1 MRFIGITGGVGA
13 GKTEIL
19 KYIGQHYKCEIYLA
33 DDIGH
38 KVKEPGTEGY
48 QALVELLGRDILR
61 ADGQI
66 DKPSMAAK
74 IFADP
79 ALLEK
84 VNQIIHPAVKKYLA
98 DRLVEA
104 RAKGDVELFFVEAAL
119 LIENGFGE
127 VVDEMWYIY
136 AREEG
141 QLQTDQ
147 TETGGIYMEGVKE
160 KQGQLVFGLDIGT
173 RSIVGTVGYLNGG
186 KFHVLAQ
193 RSKEHETRAML
204 DGQIHDIGKVG
215 ETILQVKEQLEED
228 LGRELTDVC
237 IAAAGRVLRTVTTYV
252 EHTFENDREI
262 LQEDIYSLCTMGVE
276 KAYEEFQNSNTD
288 TDMKFYCVGYTPMR
302 YYMNGYQ
309 MGNLEGHKAKS
320 IAVDLI
326 ATFLPDDVVDGL
338 YKAVE
343 FAGLHVANLTLEPIA
358 AIQVAIPE
366 KFRML
371 NMALV
376 DVGAGTSD
384 ISITKEGTIT
394 AYGMIPVAGDSLTD
408 ILVQHCLVEFE
419 TAEQIKRKCR
429 TQEIIEYEDIM
440 GLPQTIT
447 AGEVLELLDPEIERM
462 TQMVSDTIK
471 ELNGDKPV
479 SAVFVVGGGGMVP
492 GYTEKLA
499 AKLGIVKERVA
510 IRGQEVM
517 QTIVFELENA
527 RKDAMMVTPIG
538 ICLSYYVQSNN
549 FIFVEFNGER
559 VKLYDNGKLSVT
571 DAAMQMQFP
580 NDQLFPRRGEAL
592 LFTVNGKNRMVR
604 GEQGEAAVIR
614 VNDEEADMYTQVHN
628 GDRIVITPSTEGV
641 AAVMEL
647 GSLPEMGEALAVY
660 VNGRQISLPR
670 TADVNGRRE
679 NEFYHICPK
688 DDIRIRNSYTV
699 KEIAEFLDVPLGA
712 GIKVNDTP
720 AQPETRV
727 YEHFTVSW
735 DMENPLQEES
745 VAVPDPVEKSENTA
759 AEAQTDEGKNEPGE
773 LTVIVN
779 HTPITMQGKASYVFV
794 DVFDYIDFDLGSAAS
809 AGRSIVTNL
818 NGRPAQYMETLT
830 EGDVIEIY
838 WKNLK

>member
-1 MRFIGITGGVGA
+1 
-13 GKTEIL
+13 
-19 KYIGQHYKCEIYLA
+19 
-33 DDIGH
+33 
-38 KVKEPGTEGY
+38 
-48 QALVELLGRDILR
+48 
-61 ADGQI
+61 
-66 DKPSMAAK
+66 
-74 IFADP
+74 
-79 ALLEK
+79 
-84 VNQIIHPAVKKYLA
+84 
-98 DRLVEA
+98 
-104 RAKGDVELFFVEAAL
+104 
-119 LIENGFGE
+119 
-127 VVDEMWYIY
+127 
-136 AREEG
+136 
-141 QLQTDQ
+141 
-147 TETGGIYMEGVKE
+147 
-160 KQGQLVFGLDIGT
+160 
-173 RSIVGTVGYLNGG
+173 
-186 KFHVLAQ
+186 
-193 RSKEHETRAML
+193 
-204 DGQIHDIGKVG
+204 
-215 ETILQVKEQLEED
+215 
-228 LGRELTDVC
+228 
-237 IAAAGRVLRTVTTYV
+237 
-252 EHTFENDREI
+252 
-262 LQEDIYSLCTMGVE
+262 
-276 KAYEEFQNSNTD
+276 
-288 TDMKFYCVGYTPMR
+288 MKFYCVGYTAMR

-309 MGNLEGHKAKS
+309 MGNLEGHKAKN

-343 FAGLHVANLTLEPIA
+343 LAGLHVANLTLEPIA

-419 TAEQIKRKCR
+419 VAEQIKRKCR
-429 TQEIIEYEDIM
+429 TQETIEYEDIM
-440 GLPQTIT
+440 GLPQTIK
-447 AGEVLELLDPEIERM
+447 ASEVLELLDPEIERM
-462 TQMVSDTIK
+462 TQLVSDTIK

-499 AKLGIVKERVA
+499 EKLGIVKERVA

-517 QTIVFELENA
+517 QTITFELENA

-580 NDQLFPRRGEAL
+580 NDQLFPRKGEAL
-592 LFTVNGKNRMVR
+592 LFTVNGKTRMVR

-614 VNDEEADMYTQVHN
+614 VNGDEADMYTQVHN
-628 GDRIVITPSTEGV
+628 GDRIVVTPSTEGEP
-641 AAVMEL
+641 AVLEL
-647 GSLPEMGEALAVY
+647 GKLSELGDALQVY
-660 VNGRQISLPR
+660 VNGKQISLPK
-670 TADVNGRRE
+670 TAEVNGHRE
-679 NEFYHICPK
+679 NEFYRIGQN

-712 GIKVNDTP
+712 DIKVNDTA
-720 AQPETRV
+720 AQPDTRV

-735 DMENPLQEES
+735 DMKNPLPEGSYADLPDADTEEDAYREEPVYGEGPVMQKAEA
-745 VAVPDPVEKSENTA
+745 VAGEAAMTQGTETA
-759 AEAQTDEGKNEPGE
+759 AENGTASVTTQGTSGKQDEKYESVEQTAQSQSVSPQGPHP

-779 HTPITMQGKASYVFV
+779 HSPITMQGKASYVFV
-794 DVFDYIDFDLGSAAS
+794 DVFDYIDFDLGSSAS

-818 NGRPAQYMETLT
+818 NGRPAQFMEPLK

-838 WKNLK
+838 WKSMH

>member
-1 MRFIGITGGVGA
+1 
-13 GKTEIL
+13 
-19 KYIGQHYKCEIYLA
+19 
-33 DDIGH
+33 
-38 KVKEPGTEGY
+38 
-48 QALVELLGRDILR
+48 
-61 ADGQI
+61 
-66 DKPSMAAK
+66 
-74 IFADP
+74 
-79 ALLEK
+79 
-84 VNQIIHPAVKKYLA
+84 
-98 DRLVEA
+98 
-104 RAKGDVELFFVEAAL
+104 
-119 LIENGFGE
+119 
-127 VVDEMWYIY
+127 
-136 AREEG
+136 
-141 QLQTDQ
+141 
-147 TETGGIYMEGVKE
+147 MEGVKE

-215 ETILQVKEQLEED
+215 ETISQVKEQLEED

-592 LFTVNGKNRMVR
+592 LFTVNGKSRMVR

-628 GDRIVITPSTEGV
+628 GDHIVITPSTEGV

-647 GSLPEMGEALAVY
+647 GSLPEMGDALAVY

-670 TADVNGRRE
+670 TADVNGHRE
-679 NEFYHICPK
+679 NEFYRIRPN
-688 DDIRIRNSYTV
+688 DDIRIQNSYTV
-699 KEIAEFLDVPLGA
+699 KEIAEFLDVPLGED
-712 GIKVNDTP
+712 IKVNDT
-720 AQPETRV
+720 AARLDTRV

-735 DMENPLQEES
+735 NMEKALAQGTYADLPDADMEENAHREES
-745 VAVPDPVEKSENTA
+745 AHGEVPVMQNAETVAGEAGKKQETKNAREGVSLIQKEETVAGEAGKDQETQTA
-759 AEAQTDEGKNEPGE
+759 AADRTDDVTTQLPHP

-779 HTPITMQGKASYVFV
+779 HSPITMHGKAQYVFV
-794 DVFDYIDFDLGSAAS
+794 DVFDYIDFDLGTSAS

-818 NGRPAQYMETLT
+818 NGRPAQYMEPLS

-838 WKNLK
+838 WKNMR

>member
-1 MRFIGITGGVGA
+1 
-13 GKTEIL
+13 
-19 KYIGQHYKCEIYLA
+19 
-33 DDIGH
+33 
-38 KVKEPGTEGY
+38 
-48 QALVELLGRDILR
+48 
-61 ADGQI
+61 
-66 DKPSMAAK
+66 
-74 IFADP
+74 
-79 ALLEK
+79 
-84 VNQIIHPAVKKYLA
+84 
-98 DRLVEA
+98 
-104 RAKGDVELFFVEAAL
+104 
-119 LIENGFGE
+119 
-127 VVDEMWYIY
+127 
-136 AREEG
+136 
-141 QLQTDQ
+141 
-147 TETGGIYMEGVKE
+147 MEGVKE

-215 ETILQVKEQLEED
+215 ETISQVKEQLEAD
-228 LGRELTDVC
+228 LGRELTEVC

-252 EHTFENDREI
+252 EHSFESDREI
-262 LQEDIYSLCTMGVE
+262 TQEDVYSLCTMGVE

-288 TDMKFYCVGYTPMR
+288 TDMKFYCVGYTAMR

-309 MGNLEGHKAKS
+309 MGNLEGHKAKN

-343 FAGLHVANLTLEPIA
+343 LAGLHVANLTLEPIA

-419 TAEQIKRKCR
+419 VAEQIKRKCR
-429 TQEIIEYEDIM
+429 TQETIEYEDIM
-440 GLPQTIT
+440 GLPQTIK
-447 AGEVLELLDPEIERM
+447 ASEVLELLDPEIERM
-462 TQMVSDTIK
+462 TQLVSDTIK

-499 AKLGIVKERVA
+499 EKERVA

-517 QTIVFELENA
+517 QTITFELENA

-580 NDQLFPRRGEAL
+580 NDQLFPRKGEAL
-592 LFTVNGKNRMVR
+592 LFTVNGKTRMVR

-614 VNDEEADMYTQVHN
+614 VNGDEADMYTQVHN
-628 GDRIVITPSTEGV
+628 GDRIVVTPSTEGEP
-641 AAVMEL
+641 AVLEL
-647 GSLPEMGEALAVY
+647 GKLSELGDALQVY
-660 VNGRQISLPR
+660 VNGKQISLPK
-670 TADVNGRRE
+670 TAEVNGHRE
-679 NEFYHICPK
+679 NEFYRIGQN

-712 GIKVNDTP
+712 DIKVNDTA
-720 AQPETRV
+720 AQPDTRV

-735 DMENPLQEES
+735 DMKNPLPEGSYADLPDADTEEDAYREEPVYGEGPVMQKAEA
-745 VAVPDPVEKSENTA
+745 VAGEAAMTQGTETA
-759 AEAQTDEGKNEPGE
+759 AENGTASVTTQGTSGKQDEKYESVEQTAQSQSVSPQGPHP

-779 HTPITMQGKASYVFV
+779 HSPITMQGKASYVFV
-794 DVFDYIDFDLGSAAS
+794 DVFDYIDFDLGSSAS

-818 NGRPAQYMETLT
+818 NGRPAQFMEPLK

-838 WKNLK
+838 WKSMH

>member
-1 MRFIGITGGVGA
+1 
-13 GKTEIL
+13 
-19 KYIGQHYKCEIYLA
+19 
-33 DDIGH
+33 
-38 KVKEPGTEGY
+38 
-48 QALVELLGRDILR
+48 
-61 ADGQI
+61 
-66 DKPSMAAK
+66 
-74 IFADP
+74 
-79 ALLEK
+79 
-84 VNQIIHPAVKKYLA
+84 
-98 DRLVEA
+98 
-104 RAKGDVELFFVEAAL
+104 
-119 LIENGFGE
+119 
-127 VVDEMWYIY
+127 
-136 AREEG
+136 
-141 QLQTDQ
+141 
-147 TETGGIYMEGVKE
+147 MEGVKE
-160 KQGQLVFGLDIGT
+160 KQGQLIFGLDIGT

-215 ETILQVKEQLEED
+215 ETISQVKEQLEED

-262 LQEDIYSLCTMGVE
+262 MQEDVYSLCTMGVE

-343 FAGLHVANLTLEPIA
+343 LAGLHVANLTLEPIA

-592 LFTVNGKNRMVR
+592 LFTVNGKSRMVR

-628 GDRIVITPSTEGV
+628 GDHIVITPSTEGV

-647 GSLPEMGEALAVY
+647 GSLPEMGDALAVY
-660 VNGRQISLPR
+660 VNGRQISLPK
-670 TADVNGRRE
+670 TAEVNGHRE
-679 NEFYHICPK
+679 NEFYRIRPN
-688 DDIRIRNSYTV
+688 DDIRIQNSYTV
-699 KEIAEFLDVPLGA
+699 KEIAEFLDVPLGED
-712 GIKVNDTP
+712 IKVNDT
-720 AQPETRV
+720 AARLDTRV

-735 DMENPLQEES
+735 NMEKALAQGTYADLPDADMEENAHREES
-745 VAVPDPVEKSENTA
+745 AHGEVPVMQNAETVAGEAGKKQETKNAREGVSLIQKEETVAGEAGKDQETQTA
-759 AEAQTDEGKNEPGE
+759 AADRTDDVTTQLPHP

-779 HTPITMQGKASYVFV
+779 HSPITMHGKAQYVFV
-794 DVFDYIDFDLGSAAS
+794 DVFDYIDFDLGTSAS

-818 NGRPAQYMETLT
+818 NGRPAQYMEPLS

-838 WKNLK
+838 WKNMR

>member
-1 MRFIGITGGVGA
+1 
-13 GKTEIL
+13 
-19 KYIGQHYKCEIYLA
+19 
-33 DDIGH
+33 
-38 KVKEPGTEGY
+38 
-48 QALVELLGRDILR
+48 
-61 ADGQI
+61 
-66 DKPSMAAK
+66 
-74 IFADP
+74 
-79 ALLEK
+79 
-84 VNQIIHPAVKKYLA
+84 
-98 DRLVEA
+98 
-104 RAKGDVELFFVEAAL
+104 
-119 LIENGFGE
+119 
-127 VVDEMWYIY
+127 
-136 AREEG
+136 
-141 QLQTDQ
+141 
-147 TETGGIYMEGVKE
+147 MEGVKE

-215 ETILQVKEQLEED
+215 ETISQVKDQLEED
-228 LGRELTDVC
+228 LGRELTEVC
-237 IAAAGRVLRTVTTYV
+237 IAAAGRVLRTVTTYA
-252 EHTFENDREI
+252 EHSFESDREI
-262 LQEDIYSLCTMGVE
+262 TQEDVYALCTMGVE

-288 TDMKFYCVGYTPMR
+288 TDMKFYCVGYTAMR

-309 MGNLEGHKAKS
+309 IGNLEGHKAKN

-343 FAGLHVANLTLEPIA
+343 LAGLHVANLTLEPIA

-419 TAEQIKRKCR
+419 MAEQIKRKCR

-447 AGEVLELLDPEIERM
+447 AGEVLGLLDPEIERM

-471 ELNGDKPV
+471 ELNGDKSV

-499 AKLGIVKERVA
+499 EKLGIMKERVA

-559 VKLYDNGKLSVT
+559 MKLYDNGKLSVT

-592 LFTVNGKNRMVR
+592 LFTVNGKKRMVR

-614 VNDEEADMYTQVHN
+614 VNGDEADMYTQVHN
-628 GDRIVITPSTEGV
+628 GDRVVVTSSTEGEP
-641 AAVMEL
+641 AVLEL
-647 GSLPEMGEALAVY
+647 GKLPELGDALQVY
-660 VNGRQISLPR
+660 VNGKQISLPK
-670 TADVNGRRE
+670 TAEVNGRRE
-679 NEFYHICPK
+679 NEFYRIGQN
-688 DDIRIRNSYTV
+688 DDIRIQNSYTV
-699 KEIAEFLDVPLGA
+699 KQIAEFLDVPLGES
-712 GIKVNDTP
+712 IKVNDTA
-720 AQPETRV
+720 AQPDTRV

-735 DMENPLQEES
+735 DMQNPLREETFADLPDTETAEEDAYREEPAYGEAS
-745 VAVPDPVEKSENTA
+745 VMQKAEAVAGEAGTETA
-759 AEAQTDEGKNEPGE
+759 AEDVTASVTTQGTAGQQEEAVAQTVQGQNSAPQGPHP

-779 HTPITMQGKASYVFV
+779 HSPITMQGKASYVFV
-794 DVFDYIDFDLGSAAS
+794 DVFDYIDFDLGTSAS
-809 AGRSIVTNL
+809 AGRSIVTTL
-818 NGRPAQYMETLT
+818 NGRPAQYMEPLN

-838 WKNLK
+838 WKNMH

>member
-1 MRFIGITGGVGA
+1 
-13 GKTEIL
+13 
-19 KYIGQHYKCEIYLA
+19 
-33 DDIGH
+33 
-38 KVKEPGTEGY
+38 
-48 QALVELLGRDILR
+48 
-61 ADGQI
+61 
-66 DKPSMAAK
+66 
-74 IFADP
+74 
-79 ALLEK
+79 
-84 VNQIIHPAVKKYLA
+84 
-98 DRLVEA
+98 
-104 RAKGDVELFFVEAAL
+104 
-119 LIENGFGE
+119 
-127 VVDEMWYIY
+127 
-136 AREEG
+136 
-141 QLQTDQ
+141 
-147 TETGGIYMEGVKE
+147 MEGVKE
-160 KQGQLVFGLDIGT
+160 KQGQLIFGLDIGT

-215 ETILQVKEQLEED
+215 ETISQVKEQLEED

-262 LQEDIYSLCTMGVE
+262 MQEDVYSLCTMGVE

-343 FAGLHVANLTLEPIA
+343 LAGLHVANLTLEPIA

-419 TAEQIKRKCR
+419 MAEQIKRKCR
-429 TQEIIEYEDIM
+429 TQETIEYEDIM
-440 GLPQTIT
+440 GLPQTIK
-447 AGEVLELLDPEIERM
+447 ADEVLELLDSEIERM
-462 TQMVSDTIK
+462 TQLVSDTIK

-499 AKLGIVKERVA
+499 EKLGIMKERVA

-517 QTIVFELENA
+517 QSIVFELENA

-580 NDQLFPRRGEAL
+580 NDQLFPRKGEAL
-592 LFTVNGKNRMVR
+592 LFTINGKTRMVR

-614 VNDEEADMYTQVHN
+614 VNGNEADMYTRVHN
-628 GDRIVITPSTEGV
+628 GDRIVVTPSTEGEP
-641 AAVMEL
+641 AVLEIGKLPEL
-647 GSLPEMGEALAVY
+647 GDALRVY
-660 VNGRQISLPR
+660 VNGRQISLPK
-670 TADVNGRRE
+670 TAEVNGHRE
-679 NEFYHICPK
+679 NEFYRIRPN
-688 DDIRIRNSYTV
+688 DDIRIQNSYTV
-699 KEIAEFLDVPLGA
+699 KEIAEFLDVPLGED
-712 GIKVNDTP
+712 IKVNDT
-720 AQPETRV
+720 AARLDTRV

-735 DMENPLQEES
+735 NMEKALAQGTYADLPDADMEENAHREES
-745 VAVPDPVEKSENTA
+745 AHGEVPVMQNAETMAREAGKKQETENAREGVSLIQKAETVAGEAGKDQETQTA
-759 AEAQTDEGKNEPGE
+759 AADRTDDVTTQLPHP

-779 HTPITMQGKASYVFV
+779 HSPITMRGKAQYVFV
-794 DVFDYIDFDLGSAAS
+794 DVFDYIDFDLGTSAS

-818 NGRPAQYMETLT
+818 NGRPAQYMEPLS

-838 WKNLK
+838 WKNMR

>member
-1 MRFIGITGGVGA
+1 
-13 GKTEIL
+13 
-19 KYIGQHYKCEIYLA
+19 
-33 DDIGH
+33 
-38 KVKEPGTEGY
+38 
-48 QALVELLGRDILR
+48 
-61 ADGQI
+61 
-66 DKPSMAAK
+66 
-74 IFADP
+74 
-79 ALLEK
+79 
-84 VNQIIHPAVKKYLA
+84 
-98 DRLVEA
+98 
-104 RAKGDVELFFVEAAL
+104 
-119 LIENGFGE
+119 
-127 VVDEMWYIY
+127 
-136 AREEG
+136 
-141 QLQTDQ
+141 
-147 TETGGIYMEGVKE
+147 
-160 KQGQLVFGLDIGT
+160 
-173 RSIVGTVGYLNGG
+173 
-186 KFHVLAQ
+186 
-193 RSKEHETRAML
+193 
-204 DGQIHDIGKVG
+204 
-215 ETILQVKEQLEED
+215 
-228 LGRELTDVC
+228 
-237 IAAAGRVLRTVTTYV
+237 
-252 EHTFENDREI
+252 
-262 LQEDIYSLCTMGVE
+262 
-276 KAYEEFQNSNTD
+276 
-288 TDMKFYCVGYTPMR
+288 MKFYCVGYTAMR

-309 MGNLEGHKAKS
+309 MGNLEGHKAKT

-343 FAGLHVANLTLEPIA
+343 LAGLHVANLTLEPIA

-419 TAEQIKRKCR
+419 MAEQIKRKCR
-429 TQEIIEYEDIM
+429 TQETIEYEDIM
-440 GLPQTIT
+440 GLPQTIK
-447 AGEVLELLDPEIERM
+447 ADEVLELLDSEIERM
-462 TQMVSDTIK
+462 TQLVSDTIK

-499 AKLGIVKERVA
+499 EKLGIVKERVA

-517 QTIVFELENA
+517 QSIVFELENA

-580 NDQLFPRRGEAL
+580 NDQLFPRKGEAL
-592 LFTVNGKNRMVR
+592 LFTINGKTRMVR

-614 VNDEEADMYTQVHN
+614 VNGNEADMYTRVHN
-628 GDRIVITPSTEGV
+628 GDRIVVTPSTEGEP
-641 AAVMEL
+641 AVLEIGKLPEL
-647 GSLPEMGEALAVY
+647 GDALRVY
-660 VNGRQISLPR
+660 VNGRQISLPK
-670 TADVNGRRE
+670 TAEVNGHRE
-679 NEFYHICPK
+679 NEFYRIRPN
-688 DDIRIRNSYTV
+688 DDIRIQNSYTV
-699 KEIAEFLDVPLGA
+699 KEIAEFLDVPLGED
-712 GIKVNDTP
+712 IKVNDTAARP
-720 AQPETRV
+720 DTRV

-735 DMENPLQEES
+735 NMEKALAQGTYADLPDADMEENAHREES
-745 VAVPDPVEKSENTA
+745 AHGEGSVMQKAEIVAGEAGKKQETENAREGVSLIQKAETVAGEAGKDQETQTA
-759 AEAQTDEGKNEPGE
+759 AADRTDDVTTQLPHP

-794 DVFDYIDFDLGSAAS
+794 DVFDYIDFDLGTSAS

-818 NGRPAQYMETLT
+818 NGRPAQYMEPLS

-838 WKNLK
+838 WKNMR